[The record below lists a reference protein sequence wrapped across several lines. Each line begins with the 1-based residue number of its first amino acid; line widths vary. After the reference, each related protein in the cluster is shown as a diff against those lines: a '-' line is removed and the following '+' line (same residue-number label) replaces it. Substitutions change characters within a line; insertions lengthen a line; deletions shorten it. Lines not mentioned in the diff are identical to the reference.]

1 VRTVPGRRRTS
12 AEDHV
17 AVRVAPNLSIAL
29 AVRWYRHDHGPTQG
43 QLAKRVGVSQQQIAK
58 LERVESNVT
67 LRTLST
73 VASAFDHTVNIE
85 LEPA

>member
-1 VRTVPGRRRTS
+1 
-12 AEDHV
+12 
-17 AVRVAPNLSIAL
+17 
-29 AVRWYRHDHGPTQG
+29 
-43 QLAKRVGVSQQQIAK
+43 VGVSQQQIAK
-58 LERVESNVT
+58 LERVQSNVT